1 VSDPY
6 DRPAP
11 SRVASNKHNAT
22 TTICGPIIDTRKMT
36 IAINHGVRINK
47 PRIIAT
53 IATAIIIPPIVI
65 LGLRINR
72 SPYGASS
79 TSVQSPH
86 LEDRRG
92 NRQSIQMTEIPLE
105 AIN

>member
-1 VSDPY
+1 
-6 DRPAP
+6 
-11 SRVASNKHNAT
+11 
-22 TTICGPIIDTRKMT
+22 MT

-65 LGLRINR
+65 LGLRIDR

-105 AIN
+105 AIMQSSRAGKSHLLIGPLAIYTARGRSGH